1 MRPDMQPGPGT
12 QRMFS
17 AYSGNKGAMDQPA
30 GMALPP
36 IPASVS
42 AAARQALARP
52 VQRRAPLPDA
62 RDVDGWLRHIEVAD
76 GAVLAWYRGQESPM
90 NAAADAAVTERR
102 YAGVRTFVAHDPQLP
117 ADARTP
123 VYLEFH
129 GGAFIYGSGE
139 LCRLSTGFTALDK
152 GMTVW
157 GVDYRMP
164 PVHPF
169 PAAVDDALGVYREL
183 LRVRAPQEIHVGGG
197 SAGGNL
203 AAALVA
209 RARDE
214 GLPVPASL
222 VLLTPELDLTGSGDS
237 FGVLAGIDGALSGLR
252 EISALYAGGHDPAD
266 PRLSP
271 LFADLTGFPPTFLQ
285 SGTRDP
291 LLSDAVRMHR
301 GLLAAGVRAEL
312 HVFEAMPHG
321 GFGAAPEDLELRA
334 AVRDFLDRRRS
345 ALTE

>member
-1 MRPDMQPGPGT
+1 
-12 QRMFS
+12 MFPAS
-17 AYSGNKGAMDQPA
+17 SGNTGTMVQPA
-30 GMALPP
+30 DTAQPP
-36 IPASVS
+36 LPASVS
-42 AAARQALARP
+42 PAARQSLARP
-52 VQRRAPLPDA
+52 ARRRPPLPD
-62 RDVDGWLRHIEVAD
+62 RGDVAGWLRHIEDAD
-76 GAVLAWYRGQESPM
+76 ATMLAWYRGQPSPL
-90 NAAADAAVTERR
+90 DHGVEVRERDC
-102 YAGVRTFVAHDPQLP
+102 AGVRTFIAHDPQLP
-117 ADARTP
+117 TDTRAP

-129 GGAFIYGSGE
+129 GGAFVYGSGE

-164 PVHPF
+164 PLYPF
-169 PAAVDDALGVYREL
+169 PAAVDDALAVYREL
-183 LRVRAPQEIHVGGG
+183 LRVRGPQEIHVGGG

-203 AAALVA
+203 AAALVG

-237 FGVLAGIDGALSGLR
+237 VGVLAGIDGALTGLK
-252 EISALYAGGHDPAD
+252 EISALYAGGHDPAC

-271 LFADLTGFPPTFLQ
+271 LFADLAGFPPTFLQ

-291 LLSDAVRMHR
+291 LLSDTVRMHR
-301 GLLAAGVRAEL
+301 GLLAAGVPAEL

-321 GFGAAPEDLELRA
+321 GFGAAPEDLEVRA

>member
-1 MRPDMQPGPGT
+1 
-12 QRMFS
+12 MFS
-17 AYSGNKGAMDQPA
+17 ADSGNKVTMVQPA
-30 GMALPP
+30 GTTPSPPP

-42 AAARQALARP
+42 AAAQQSLARP
-52 VQRRAPLPDA
+52 AQRRPPLPDPG
-62 RDVDGWLRHIEVAD
+62 DVQGWLQHVEDAD
-76 GAVLAWYRGQESPM
+76 AALLAWYRGQEPF
-90 NAAADAAVTERR
+90 AEVDAVERR
-102 YAGVRTFVAHDPQLP
+102 YAGVRTFVAQDPHLREEGP
-117 ADARTP
+117 TP

-157 GVDYRMP
+157 GVDYRVP
-164 PVHPF
+164 PLHPF
-169 PAAVDDALGVYREL
+169 PAAVDDAIAVYREL
-183 LRVRAPQEIHVGGG
+183 LRVREPHQIHVGGG

-214 GLPVPASL
+214 GLPAPASL

-237 FGVLAGIDGALSGLR
+237 FGVLAGIGAALSGLR
-252 EISALYAGGHDPAD
+252 EISALYADGRDPAD
-266 PRLSP
+266 PGLSP

-285 SGTRDP
+285 SGTRDL
-291 LLSDAVRMHR
+291 LLSDTVRMHR
-301 GLLAAGVRAEL
+301 RLLAAGVHAEL

-321 GFGAAPEDLELRA
+321 GFGAAPEDLEVRA
-334 AVRDFLDRRRS
+334 AVRDFLDRRRA